1 MIFSWVEPS
10 VLQLV
15 VVATIMF
22 VVTVMALFANKNFSY
37 PGIMLFGAVI
47 FLACI
52 ATYIYCAAAQL
63 CAVHLIINSGTTR
76 WGWLLAALYSLS
88 VFSGA
93 ATIPLRALHK
103 RAQREYW

>member
-1 MIFSWVEPS
+1 MSFSWMEPS
-10 VLQLV
+10 ALQLV
-15 VVATIMF
+15 VISAIMF
-22 VVTVMALFANKNFSY
+22 VAIIMALFANKNFSY
-37 PGIMLFGAVI
+37 PGIVLFGAVI

-52 ATYIYCAAAQL
+52 ATYVYCAAAQL
-63 CAVHLIINSGTTR
+63 YAAHLIINSGTT
-76 WGWLLAALYSLS
+76 GWSWSLAALYSLS

>member
-1 MIFSWVEPS
+1 M
-10 VLQLV
+10 LQLV

-22 VVTVMALFANKNFSY
+22 VATVMAQFTNKNFAHS
-37 PGIMLFGAVI
+37 GIMFFGAVI

-52 ATYIYCAAAQL
+52 ATYVYCAAAQL
-63 CAVHLIINSGTTR
+63 YAAHLIINSGATG
-76 WGWLLAALYSLS
+76 WGWPLAALYSLS

-93 ATIPLRALHK
+93 VTIPLNVLHK